1 MLFVLVLLSTAALGS
16 QTPSLLQLHGV
27 VIDAAGAPVPG
38 AVVAAASGQSTVAG
52 PDGRFVLAL
61 AGARPTHLDVTAP
74 GYGARRIAVLL
85 PIGSSDAPHVR
96 IVLMPE
102 VVGETVLVTAT
113 RGGSLGESA
122 AAVSVLRASDL
133 QANASPA
140 LDDALRTAPG
150 FSLFRRTSSR
160 TANPTTQGANL
171 RAVSTSGASRV
182 LVLADGVPLNDP
194 FGGWIYWNRVP
205 QSAIDRVE
213 VVRGGA
219 SDLYGA
225 DALGGVIQVL
235 TVRPAGASARLS
247 VEAASH
253 ATPRASLFAGT
264 RGARWHAS
272 AGAEASATDGVYVVA
287 PEDRGAV
294 DTRAGSD
301 YGVLQLAAGLDG
313 TAWRL
318 RASGNA
324 FTEDR
329 DNGTPLQVNGTRV
342 KHASL
347 EIAGALAGGQLEGY
361 VLAGDQVYRQT
372 FSAIAP
378 SRASETL
385 TARQRVPASQLAVG
399 ATWRRVV
406 GRADVLAGAETREVV
421 ATNQETSFAPDGSV
435 RAQVDVRGFQRST
448 GAFGQIRTAVGSA
461 TTLVAGARLDLW
473 EAVRGLADATAVASP
488 RLSVSHRLGSRVIV
502 RGAVTSSFR
511 APTLNE
517 RYRGFRAGNVLTL
530 PNADL
535 EPERLLT
542 GEGGALVDLGRGTV
556 RVTAYA
562 GRLSDA
568 VTNVTQTVTPQL
580 ITRRRENA
588 GAIRARGIET
598 EGEYRLS
605 STLTA
610 GGALALTRSTFDDT
624 PGLTGNAVPQVPRW
638 QGSARL
644 TWMAPSALVVSAQV
658 RAFADQWEDDRN
670 TLVLEQ
676 AGLLDLSVAQTITRR
691 LTWFGAVENLFDTE
705 YDTGRTPTRT
715 IGFPRTLRAGV
726 RVYLP

>member
-1 MLFVLVLLSTAALGS
+1 
-16 QTPSLLQLHGV
+16 
-27 VIDAAGAPVPG
+27 
-38 AVVAAASGQSTVAG
+38 
-52 PDGRFVLAL
+52 
-61 AGARPTHLDVTAP
+61 
-74 GYGARRIAVLL
+74 
-85 PIGSSDAPHVR
+85 
-96 IVLMPE
+96 
-102 VVGETVLVTAT
+102 
-113 RGGSLGESA
+113 
-122 AAVSVLRASDL
+122 
-133 QANASPA
+133 
-140 LDDALRTAPG
+140 
-150 FSLFRRTSSR
+150 
-160 TANPTTQGANL
+160 
-171 RAVSTSGASRV
+171 
-182 LVLADGVPLNDP
+182 
-194 FGGWIYWNRVP
+194 VP

-235 TVRPAGASARLS
+235 TVRPPGASARMT
-247 VEAASH
+247 VEGASH
-253 ATPRASLFAGT
+253 STPRLSLFAGT
-264 RGARWHAS
+264 RGSRWHAS

-301 YGVLQLAAGLDG
+301 YGVLQAAAGLDG

-329 DNGTPLQVNGTRV
+329 DNGTPLQVNGTRA

-347 EIAGALAGGQLEGY
+347 DVAGAVAGGQLEAY
-361 VLAGDQVYRQT
+361 VHAGDQVYRQT
-372 FSAIAP
+372 FSAIAA

-406 GRADVLAGAETREVV
+406 RRADVLAGAETREVV
-421 ATNQETSFAPDGSV
+421 ATNQETSFAPDGSIRAQADV
-435 RAQVDVRGFQRST
+435 RAFQRST
-448 GAFGQIRTAVGSA
+448 GAFGQIRTTLGA
-461 TTLVAGARLDLW
+461 TTVVAGARLDLW
-473 EAVRGLADATAVASP
+473 EAVRGPADGTAVVSP
-488 RLSVSHRLGSRVIV
+488 RLSASHRLGSRVVV

-517 RYRGFRAGNVLTL
+517 RSRGFRAGNVLTL
-530 PNADL
+530 PNAGL

-542 GEGGALVDLGRGTV
+542 GEGGAFAALGRGTL
-556 RVTAYA
+556 RVT
-562 GRLSDA
+562 GFISRLSDA
-568 VTNVTQTVTPQL
+568 VTNVTQTVTPTL

-588 GAIRARGIET
+588 GAIRARGLEM
-598 EGEYRLS
+598 EGEYRLTS
-605 STLTA
+605 SLTA
-610 GGALALTRSTFDDT
+610 AGALALTGSTFEDT

-644 TWMAPSALVVSAQV
+644 TWMAPAALVVSTQV
-658 RAFADQWEDDRN
+658 RAFGDQYEDDRN
-670 TLVLEQ
+670 TLVLER
-676 AGLLDLSVAQTITRR
+676 AGLLDLSVTQTLTRR
-691 LTWFGAVENLFDTE
+691 LSWFGAVENLFDTE

>member
-1 MLFVLVLLSTAALGS
+1 MLLVLLLLATAALGS

-38 AVVAAASGQSTVAG
+38 AVVAADSGQSTVAG
-52 PDGRFVLAL
+52 PDGRFVLAFD
-61 AGARPTHLDVTAP
+61 GARPTHLNVTAP
-74 GYGARRIAVLL
+74 GYGARRIAVLRR
-85 PIGSSDAPHVR
+85 PGSSEASRLR

-113 RGGSLGESA
+113 RGASLGEAA

-140 LDDALRTAPG
+140 LDDALRAAPG

-171 RAVSTSGASRV
+171 RGVSTSGASRV

-235 TVRPAGASARLS
+235 TVRPAGATARMT
-247 VEAASH
+247 VEGASH
-253 ATPRASLFAGT
+253 STPRASLFAGT

-301 YGVLQLAAGLDG
+301 YGVLQLAAGLDL
-313 TAWRL
+313 TAWRV

-329 DNGTPLQVNGTRV
+329 DNGTPLQVNGTRAKLV
-342 KHASL
+342 GLDIS
-347 EIAGALAGGQLEGY
+347 GVVAGGQLEGY
-361 VLAGDQVYRQT
+361 IHAGDQVYRQT
-372 FSAIAP
+372 FSAIAA
-378 SRASETL
+378 SRTSETL

-399 ATWRRVV
+399 ATWRRLLR
-406 GRADVLAGAETREVV
+406 RADVLAGAETREVV
-421 ATNQETSFAPDGSV
+421 ATNQETSFAPDGSI
-435 RAQVDVRGFQRST
+435 RARADVRGFQRST
-448 GAFGQIRTAVGSA
+448 GAFGQIRTTLGE
-461 TTLVAGARLDLW
+461 TTVVAGARLDLW
-473 EAVRGLADATAVASP
+473 EAVRGPAGATAVVSP
-488 RLSVSHRLGSRVIV
+488 RLSASHRLGGRVIV

-530 PNADL
+530 PNAGL

-542 GEGGALVDLGRGTV
+542 GEGGAFVALGRGTL
-556 RVTAYA
+556 RAT
-562 GRLSDA
+562 GFISRLSDA

-588 GAIRARGIET
+588 GAIRARGLEM
-598 EGEYRLS
+598 EGEYRLTA
-605 STLTA
+605 TLTA
-610 GGALALTRSTFDDT
+610 AGALAMTRSTFEDT
-624 PGLTGNAVPQVPRW
+624 PGLTGNQVPQVPRW

-644 TWMAPSALVVSAQV
+644 TWMAPATLVVSTQV
-658 RAFADQWEDDRN
+658 RAFGDQYEDDRN
-670 TLVLEQ
+670 TLVLER
-676 AGLLDLSVAQTITRR
+676 AGLVDLSVTQTLSRR
-691 LTWFGAVENLFDTE
+691 LSWFGAVENLFDTE